1 MPIVTKLAPL
11 ALAVPLVAVLAVPA
25 SSAEKRAPKA
35 APKAAAPDA
44 VAFVGGEPI
53 TAAQF
58 EELAGPRLF
67 AVRTQEYN
75 QKRALLED
83 AIDAKLLEKEGK
95 ARGISAD
102 ELVRVEVDAK
112 VPAVTE
118 AEQKEYYEKNKPRFG
133 NTPEAEALKQIEA
146 GLRQQRARDRRMAYV
161 KELRDKAGVQILLD
175 APRVSVSLDEDP
187 AKGPAAAP
195 ITIVEFSDCQCPY
208 CARVNP
214 TLKQVEDKYGDKVR
228 VVFRDFPLVQIHK
241 DAAKAAEAGECAH
254 EQGKFWE
261 MHDRLF
267 ADQSKLQVEALKQK
281 ATEIG
286 LDAEKF
292 NQCLDSSKYAAEVQK
307 DVDEGARY
315 GVTGTPAFFINGRM
329 LGGAQPVEA
338 FMQVIDEEL
347 ARVQPTAAAA
357 ARGTK

>member
-35 APKAAAPDA
+35 APTAAAADA

-95 ARGISAD
+95 ARGMSAD

-112 VPAVTE
+112 IPAVTE
-118 AEQKEYYEKNKPRFG
+118 ADQKDYYEKNKPRFG
-133 NTPEAEALKQIEA
+133 NTPEADALKQIEN

-175 APRVSVSLDEDP
+175 APRVAVSMGEDP
-187 AKGPAAAP
+187 AKGSAAAP
-195 ITIVEFSDCQCPY
+195 ITIVEFSDFQCPY

-214 TLKQVEDKYGDKVR
+214 TIKQVEEKYGDKVR
-228 VVFRDFPLVQIHK
+228 LVFRDFPLVQIHR

-261 MHDRLF
+261 MHDKLF
-267 ADQSKLQVEALKQK
+267 ANQSKLQVEAMKQT

-292 NQCLDSSKYAAEVQK
+292 NQCMDSSKYAAEVQK
-307 DVDEGARY
+307 DVDEGSRY

-329 LGGAQPVEA
+329 LSGAQPLEA
-338 FMQVIDEEL
+338 FTEMIDEEL
-347 ARVQPTAAAA
+347 ARVQPTTTAA
-357 ARGTK
+357 ARGSK

>member
-1 MPIVTKLAPL
+1 MPIVTKLGPL
-11 ALAVPLVAVLAVPA
+11 ALVAVLAVPA
-25 SSAEKRAPKA
+25 SSAEKSAEKRAPKA
-35 APKAAAPDA
+35 AATDA
-44 VAFVGGEPI
+44 VAFIGGEPI
-53 TAAQF
+53 TSAQF

-83 AIDAKLLEKEGK
+83 AIDAKLLDKEGK
-95 ARGISAD
+95 ARGMSAD

-118 AEQKEYYEKNKPRFG
+118 ADQKDYYEKNKPRFG

-161 KELRDKAGVQILLD
+161 KELRDKVGVQILLD
-175 APRVSVSLDEDP
+175 PPRVAVSLGEDP

-195 ITIVEFSDCQCPY
+195 ITIVEFSDFQCPY
-208 CARVNP
+208 CSRVNP
-214 TLKQVEDKYGDKVR
+214 TLKQVEEKYGDKLR
-228 VVFRDFPLVQIHK
+228 WVFRDFPLVQIHK

-267 ADQSKLQVEALKQK
+267 ANQSKLQVEALKQA
-281 ATEIG
+281 ATELG

-292 NQCLDSSKYAAEVQK
+292 NQCLDSSKYATEVQK

-315 GVTGTPAFFINGRM
+315 GVTGTPAFFINGRL
-329 LGGAQPVEA
+329 LGGAQPLEA
-338 FMQVIDEEL
+338 FTQVIDEEL

>member
-1 MPIVTKLAPL
+1 MPTVTKTGPL
-11 ALAVPLVAVLAVPA
+11 ALAASLVVALAVPA
-25 SSAEKRAPKA
+25 LSAEKPKTAPKA
-35 APKAAAPDA
+35 ASDA
-44 VAFVGGEPI
+44 VAIVGGEPI

-67 AVRTQEYN
+67 AARTQEYN
-75 QKRALLED
+75 QKRALLDD
-83 AIDAKLLEKEGK
+83 AIDAKLLDKEGK

-102 ELVRVEVDAK
+102 ELIRVEVDAK

-118 AEQKEYYEKNKPRFG
+118 ADQKEFYEKNKPRFG
-133 NTPEAEALKQIEA
+133 NTPEADALKQIEA
-146 GLRQQRARDRRMAYV
+146 GLRQQRARDRRMVFV
-161 KELRDKAGVQILLD
+161 KELRDKVGVQILLD
-175 APRVSVSLDEDP
+175 PPRVAVNAAQDP

-195 ITIVEFSDCQCPY
+195 VTIVEFSDFQCPY
-208 CARVNP
+208 CSRVNP
-214 TLKQVEDKYGDKVR
+214 TLKQVEEKYGDKLR

-267 ADQSKLQVEALKQK
+267 ANQSKLQVEALKQT

-292 NQCLDSSKYAAEVQK
+292 NQCLDSAKYASEVQQ

-315 GVTGTPAFFINGRM
+315 GVTGTPAFFINGR
-329 LGGAQPVEA
+329 LLSGAQPLEA
-338 FMQVIDEEL
+338 FTELIDEEL
-347 ARVQPTAAAA
+347 SRTQPAPQAA
-357 ARGTK
+357 ARGMK